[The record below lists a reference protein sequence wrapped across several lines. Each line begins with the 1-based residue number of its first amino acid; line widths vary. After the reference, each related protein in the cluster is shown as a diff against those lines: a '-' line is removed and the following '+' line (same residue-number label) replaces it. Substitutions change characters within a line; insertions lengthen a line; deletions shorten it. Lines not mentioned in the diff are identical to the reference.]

1 MTAKVTKITL
11 TVSDEQRSFLM
22 GEGYT
27 DEAID
32 AMAKENGDKGI
43 TQDRWD
49 HDVAEVIAN
58 KRKAEERD
66 AAYRAEQE
74 AAERKAN
81 RAAFAGIA
89 LQGLLANPE
98 TSISRLKDYAKTA
111 VTYADAL
118 LDALDAPAT
127 ED

>member
-11 TVSDEQRSFLM
+11 TVSDEQRSFLT

-89 LQGLLANPE
+89 LQGLLAGPNAVQE
-98 TSISRLKDYAKTA
+98 LKANAKLA
-111 VTYADAL
+111 VRYADAL
-118 LDALDAPAT
+118 LDALDAPAAK
-127 ED
+127 D

>member
-11 TVSDEQRSFLM
+11 TVSDEQRSFLT

-58 KRKAEERD
+58 KRKAEERE

-89 LQGLLANPE
+89 LQGLLAGPNAVQE
-98 TSISRLKDYAKTA
+98 LKANAKLAVRYA
-111 VTYADAL
+111 YAL
-118 LDALDAPAT
+118 LDALDAPAA